1 MSKTLELLEIKL
13 KKHNWNWST
22 SNDVSERTVGQNN
35 FDDIQRLITV
45 AKKEGKANEA
55 YALLKKY
62 APSK

>member
-35 FDDIQRLITV
+35 FDDIQRLVNV

-62 APSK
+62 APK